1 MTISPTVFP
10 RLFLSALLAAILLS
24 VASISMAQPP
34 AGYYSG
40 VTAFGNPA
48 LLRQQIHNAIQN
60 HTRRPYASNNAYME
74 VLDTDQSPGRSGFVV
89 DIYRN
94 ESFAKLGDFSGGY
107 NREHTWPN
115 SYGLNNGSGHGTY
128 PYADLHHLFVSDS
141 SYNTIRGNRP
151 WAHFFSPSGLT
162 EQVTLT
168 SNGRGGAGGTPF
180 PGDSNWYASGTPGRW
195 MVWSGRKGDVA
206 RAALYMDVRYDGT
219 PHSDST
225 EEIDLILTD
234 DPALI
239 GTVDLVSSPKRAWM
253 GELTTIIRWHLE
265 DPVDSLE
272 IRRNNLIHDASG
284 QGIATSQ
291 GNRNPFIDNP
301 TWAGLVWG
309 YAGAPEQPTG
319 LLATAGNATVDL
331 TWNANSDLDIAGYDV
346 YRSTT
351 SASTGFIK
359 LNSALVAI
367 PAYTDTG
374 LSNGTTYWY
383 RVVAVDLESPAN
395 ESSQSS
401 AAEATPVA
409 SLNNVLIVGIST
421 RNSTSATHEWAA
433 LANSGSTAV
442 NLTGWRLISR
452 TATADSTINLT
463 GSIPARGH
471 YIIGSNPY
479 GGTVEGVIANL
490 TTTNGLFGSG
500 ISDTTARSFGL
511 YNAANELV
519 DAFSIGA
526 GASTP
531 YSDEDGLYAFGQNTG
546 NTTQS
551 AANSIFRKRP
561 GGTVGAYQDTDRNV
575 DDLEIRPTK
584 VPPSDVAVPVGLT
597 GIALH

>member
-1 MTISPTVFP
+1 
-10 RLFLSALLAAILLS
+10 
-24 VASISMAQPP
+24 
-34 AGYYSG
+34 
-40 VTAFGNPA
+40 
-48 LLRQQIHNAIQN
+48 
-60 HTRRPYASNNAYME
+60 
-74 VLDTDQSPGRSGFVV
+74 
-89 DIYRN
+89 
-94 ESFAKLGDFSGGY
+94 
-107 NREHTWPN
+107 
-115 SYGLNNGSGHGTY
+115 
-128 PYADLHHLFVSDS
+128 
-141 SYNTIRGNRP
+141 
-151 WAHFFSPSGLT
+151 
-162 EQVTLT
+162 
-168 SNGRGGAGGTPF
+168 
-180 PGDSNWYASGTPGRW
+180 

-272 IRRNNLIHDASG
+272 IRRNNLIYDASG
-284 QGIATSQ
+284 EGISISQ
-291 GNRNPFIDNP
+291 GNRNPFVDHP
-301 TWAGLVWG
+301 HWAGLVWG
-309 YAGAPEQPTG
+309 YAGVPDQPTG
-319 LLATAGNATVDL
+319 VVATAGNATVDL

-351 SASTGFIK
+351 SASTGFTKINGS
-359 LNSALVAI
+359 LALL

-374 LSNGTTYWY
+374 LTNGTTYWY

-395 ESSQSS
+395 ESAQSS

-409 SLNNVLIVGIST
+409 PPTPLNSVLIVGIST
-421 RNSTSATHEWAA
+421 RNSISATHEWAA
-433 LANSGSTAV
+433 LANSGTTAV
-442 NLTGWRLISR
+442 DLTGWTLRSR
-452 TATADSTINLT
+452 TGSSDSTINLT

-479 GGTVEGVIANL
+479 GGTVEGVTANL

-500 ISDTTARSFGL
+500 ISDTTSRSFGL
-511 YNAANELV
+511 YNAADELV

-546 NTTQS
+546 NSTQS

-561 GGTVGAYQDTDRNV
+561 GGATGPYQDTDRNV

-584 VPPSDVAVPVGLT
+584 VPPSDVVVRVGLS